1 MRQRSIVHHR
11 QTRPAN
17 RLHVA
22 HLSRPRARLV
32 PGPARA
38 HRHQRC
44 LHLGRRQIPRAPRLL
59 RRLGRPRSLAE
70 MDCSC
75 KHRVFGLS
83 LSVEVDRRPV
93 RLPTALQKRLAGG
106 VAHASRQHGR
116 LRLARCIQRHVG
128 PLGDRRPTVCL
139 YRHIALGLHPRQRSI
154 GPPMQFR
161 PLGFHRLPLRD
172 VPRIGQEG
180 LLMEVVEIG
189 RCRRHHHRTLARPSA
204 HAHRRVHRQHA
215 RVPAVVR
222 TRCVPRY
229 RAGLELDILIGRRHA
244 QLLQIHQPAG
254 CHMEYLSAG
263 RGSMAACTRS
273 L

>member
-1 MRQRSIVHHR
+1 MCLAPQLA
-11 QTRPAN
+11 Q
-17 RLHVA
+17 
-22 HLSRPRARLV
+22 RLV
-32 PGPARA
+32 VRVLHTARQ
-38 HRHQRC
+38 QR
-44 LHLGRRQIPRAPRLL
+44 
-59 RRLGRPRSLAE
+59 
-70 MDCSC
+70 
-75 KHRVFGLS
+75 
-83 LSVEVDRRPV
+83 
-93 RLPTALQKRLAGG
+93 
-106 VAHASRQHGR
+106 R

-128 PLGDRRPTVCL
+128 PLGDRRPAVCL
-139 YRHIALGLHPRQRSI
+139 YRHVSLGLHPLQRSI

-189 RCRRHHHRTLARPSA
+189 RRRRHHHRTLARPSA
-204 HAHRRVHRQHA
+204 HAHGRVHRQHA

-229 RAGLELDILIGRRHA
+229 RARLELDILIGRRHA

-263 RGSMAACTRS
+263 RGSRAACTRS